1 MDRQP
6 IAHPDCDSLQS
17 VLKSIALWITKY
29 RYKRDTCNDLANCG
43 PEEVANIARDL
54 RLSPSE
60 LAILAR
66 KGPNVADLLQDMLN
80 ALGLDKNILENDKLL
95 VMRDLERLCT
105 TCREKRQCRFDFAN
119 GVIADNFRD
128 YCPNAFTLDALLQ
141 EKEQRAKE
149 QRA

>member
-6 IAHPDCDSLQS
+6 IAHPDYDSLQS
-17 VLKSIALWITKY
+17 VLRSIAQWIRKY
-29 RYKRDTCNDLANCG
+29 RCQRDNCNDLANCG
-43 PEEVANIARDL
+43 PSEIAKMARDL
-54 RLSPSE
+54 RISPGE

-66 KGPNVADLLQDMLN
+66 NGLHAADLLQELLDV
-80 ALGLDKNILENDKLL
+80 LGLDKNGVENDEPL

-105 TCREKRQCRFDFAN
+105 TCREKRRCRFDLAN

-141 EKEQRAKE
+141 EKEQRV
-149 QRA
+149 

>member
-6 IAHPDCDSLQS
+6 HPDYESLQS
-17 VLKSIALWITKY
+17 VLKSIAQWITKY
-29 RYKRDTCNDLANCG
+29 RHARDTCNDLVNCD
-43 PEEVANIARDL
+43 PDEFANIARDL

-66 KGPNVADLLQDMLN
+66 NGPNAADLLRELLKV
-80 ALGLDKNILENDKLL
+80 LGLDHNALENDEPL

-105 TCREKRQCRFDFAN
+105 TCREKSQCRFDLAN

-141 EKEQRAKE
+141 EKEQRT
-149 QRA
+149 

>member
-6 IAHPDCDSLQS
+6 IAHPDYDSLQS
-17 VLKSIALWITKY
+17 VLRSIAQWIRKY
-29 RYKRDTCNDLANCG
+29 RCQRDSCNDLANCG
-43 PEEVANIARDL
+43 PNEIAKMARDL
-54 RLSPSE
+54 RVSPGE

-66 KGPNVADLLQDMLN
+66 NGLHAADLLQELLDV
-80 ALGLDKNILENDKLL
+80 LGLDKNGVENDEPL

-105 TCREKRQCRFDFAN
+105 TCREKRRCRFDLAN

-141 EKEQRAKE
+141 EKQQRV
-149 QRA
+149 